1 MNGSGVY
8 RIATNNTTAAA
19 SVRYVTALEVAP
31 STAAAMSATTH
42 LVSGDGRME
51 GIMLG
56 DIVALFPKNSTL
68 NPFSGMISYSFT
80 AAASATHYLTGLA
93 PNRSY
98 TVTLD
103 GGTPATV
110 EASAQVSLSSAPR
123 RRGAIRSLSRR
134 TASGDHAPTTVT
146 APCWAYPGS
155 PHETDY
161 TARCR

>member
-1 MNGSGVY
+1 
-8 RIATNNTTAAA
+8 
-19 SVRYVTALEVAP
+19 
-31 STAAAMSATTH
+31 MSATTH

-110 EASAQVSLSSAPR
+110 EASAAGVLEFGTSAAGSHTIAVS
-123 RRGAIRSLSRR
+123 
-134 TASGDHAPTTVT
+134 
-146 APCWAYPGS
+146 
-155 PHETDY
+155 
-161 TARCR
+161 